1 MNCLEADGFMRKADF
16 TVSLAG
22 GLHARPAAL
31 FSQEAGKFKSRVVM
45 RMKGKG
51 YDGKSVLAILG
62 MFAIEGST
70 ISLVTEGIDE
80 QIAFETLEKLLA
92 TMGVR
97 KNEIP
102 GFAERKNDT
111 NEDAGSQ

>member
-1 MNCLEADGFMRKADF
+1 MC
-16 TVSLAG
+16 
-22 GLHARPAAL
+22 
-31 FSQEAGKFKSRVVM
+31 
-45 RMKGKG
+45 
-51 YDGKSVLAILG
+51 
-62 MFAIEGST
+62 AIEGST